1 MTELKNHSPELF
13 DDETDIE
20 DSTGIEPETED
31 TITEPFDP
39 SKIRV
44 DTRPM
49 TLDLVLSRLQYDEL
63 DLAPEFQRQAG
74 IWTDIAKSRLI
85 ESILI
90 RIPLPAF
97 YMDATNEDKWLVIDG
112 LQRLTALKQFVIDK
126 QLRLKGLDYLKEIEG
141 KNYDEL
147 PRTYQRRIKETVLTV
162 YLIEKG
168 TPPEVKFNIFSRI
181 NTGGLPLSPQELRH
195 AINIGKATK
204 LLTQLA
210 GSQEF
215 RQATGNFTKK
225 RMEDSELVLR
235 FLAFTIT
242 PYTDYDAKIIDVFL
256 NDAMAKINQMSEPE
270 ILELSTKFLM
280 SMIAARNI
288 FCDKAFRKISK
299 QNRRKKYPLNK
310 ALFEAFSVNLSK
322 LTEPD
327 IQLLKA
333 RKQDLIESFINRLE
347 ADKEFDRSISES
359 TSKVINVKYR
369 FSTIENLIK
378 EVLS

>member
-1 MTELKNHSPELF
+1 MTELKNHSPEFLEE
-13 DDETDIE
+13 ETDIE
-20 DSTGIEPETED
+20 DSTGIELEKED
-31 TITEPFDP
+31 IITEPFDP

-49 TLDLVLSRLQYDEL
+49 TIDLVLSRLEYNEL

-141 KNYDEL
+141 KNYDEI
-147 PRTYQRRIKETVLTV
+147 PRNYQRRIKETVLTV

-195 AINIGKATK
+195 ALNAGKATK
-204 LLTQLA
+204 LLAQLA

-215 RQATGNFTKK
+215 RKATGNFTKK

-242 PYTDYDAKIIDVFL
+242 PYTDYDAKIIDIFF
-256 NDAMAKINQMSEPE
+256 NEAMAKINKMSEPE
-270 ILELSTKFLM
+270 IQSLSAQFFRSM
-280 SMIAARNI
+280 SAAHKI
-288 FCDKAFRKISK
+288 FGASAFRKISK
-299 QNRRKKYPLNK
+299 QNRRRKFPLNK
-310 ALFEAFSVNLSK
+310 ALFEAFSVAFSK
-322 LTEPD
+322 LTEPE
-327 IQLLKA
+327 IKLLEQQ
-333 RKQDLIESFINRLE
+333 KQDLIESFINRLD
-347 ADKEFDRSISES
+347 ADKEFNTSISES
-359 TSKVINVKYR
+359 TSKVSNVKYR

>member
-1 MTELKNHSPELF
+1 VTELKNHSPEFF

-195 AINIGKATK
+195 AINTGKATK
-204 LLTQLA
+204 LLAQLA

-242 PYTDYDAKIIDVFL
+242 PYTDYAAKIIDVFL

-288 FCDKAFRKISK
+288 LGDKAFRKISK

>member
-1 MTELKNHSPELF
+1 MTELKNHSPEFF

-195 AINIGKATK
+195 AINTGKATK
-204 LLTQLA
+204 LLAQLA

-242 PYTDYDAKIIDVFL
+242 PYTDYDAKIIDVFF

-270 ILELSTKFLM
+270 IMELSTKFLM

-288 FCDKAFRKISK
+288 FGDKAFRKISK

-322 LTEPD
+322 LTDPD

>member
-97 YMDATNEDKWLVIDG
+97 YMDATNEDKWVVIDG

-126 QLRLKGLDYLKEIEG
+126 QLRLEKLDYLKEIEG

-147 PRTYQRRIKETVLTV
+147 PRNYQRRIQETVLTLYV
-162 YLIEKG
+162 IEKG

-242 PYTDYDAKIIDVFL
+242 PYTDYDAKIIDVFF

-288 FCDKAFRKISK
+288 LGDKAFRKISK
-299 QNRRKKYPLNK
+299 QNPRKKYPLNK

-322 LTEPD
+322 LTEPE

>member
-1 MTELKNHSPELF
+1 VTELKNHSPELF